1 MILFGTAITTR
12 DALRYMFTPQ
22 IGPRLRAF
30 GDAGFG
36 QLAYIIAL
44 VYQAVKILPADHALL
59 QSGKKKKLGIL
70 EVMAAAAAELR
81 WSKDCIDKIFIYVTI
96 MAGLVIL
103 AIQFFLTLAYLM
115 INPALAAAP
124 DTYAGFFAAPQYAT
138 DVAYRM
144 LYTVFGVPEIFNPG
158 GNISDFHRALHSLFQ
173 FYSIGMLVIAVI
185 VVSYYIFA
193 VLAETAQTGVPFGKR
208 YNHVW
213 TPVRLVVA
221 LGLLIPMGYGLNAAQ
236 WITLYTAKYGS
247 DFATQGWIKFNE
259 VMTDAYLND
268 PDERVGAPQP
278 PEIMPLAAFMM
289 TVNACKFAYESLY
302 TGRNAIRID
311 AYLVKETASGGSMMR
326 MKKGAERRSSNP
338 NSFWK
343 ALTYFNGG
351 NILIRFGQFNP
362 ELHTQYRGF
371 VYPYC
376 GDIII
381 NTANSTEPGA
391 RSIQEFYYG
400 LVYDMFLNAE
410 YDLKTHAENLFKRN
424 ITAPGVGDPNAPEP
438 PAEFKSATATAL
450 YADVEEAIKEAAE
463 EQANS
468 PSWAKDAALVGEL
481 GWGGAGLWYNKI
493 AQINGSLVT
502 GVNNTPQIRAMPATM
517 EYLRRRQLQEN
528 MGNIDPS
535 VLSTASE
542 QEIQFSTNTEQM
554 IARGLTAV
562 HGYWTQDDLR
572 QDGLGSQSASTGNLL
587 IDTINLIFGTRGL
600 FDMCANTKV
609 HPLAQLSILGK
620 GLIEASIRNLGM
632 SIVAGLGGALPIPIA
647 GAALSAASSILLS
660 VASITITMGFMLF
673 YVLPFMPFLYFFF
686 AVGGWIKGLF
696 EAMVG
701 LPLWALAH
709 LRIDGEGLPGD
720 AAMDGYYL
728 ILEIF
733 IRPILIVFGLLA
745 SVIIFAAM
753 VKILNEIFAL
763 VVTNLAGHDPNATHV
778 CGNSSGSGTGASG
791 PAVGTIAYMRG
802 PVDELFFTVMYAI
815 IVYMIGMSCFKLI
828 DLVPNNILR
837 YMGAR
842 VSTYNDTAGDPTEG
856 LMISLSGATSVVS
869 GKVMGIVGN
878 ATGAIS
884 GVAGAAAAQFQD
896 KQQP

>member
-1 MILFGTAITTR
+1 MGMTITAK
-12 DALRYMFTPQ
+12 DALRYMLTPQ
-22 IGPRLRAF
+22 IGLRLRAF
-30 GDAGFG
+30 GNAGFG
-36 QLAYIIAL
+36 KIAYLIAL
-44 VYQAVKILPADHALL
+44 IYQAVKILPSNHILL
-59 QSGKKKKLGIL
+59 QSGRREHLGIR
-70 EVMAAAAAELR
+70 EVMVAAAAELK
-81 WSKDCIDKIFIYVTI
+81 WSKDNIDKIFIYITI
-96 MAGLVIL
+96 MAGLAML
-103 AIQFFLTLAYLM
+103 AIQFFLTLAFLM
-115 INPALAAAP
+115 INPALASPP
-124 DTYAGFFAAPQYAT
+124 DSYGDFFATPQYNT

-144 LYTVFGVPEIFNPG
+144 LYAVFGVPEIFNPG
-158 GNISDFHRALHSLFQ
+158 GNISDFHTALHSLFQ

-185 VVSYYIFA
+185 IVCYYIFA

-247 DFATQGWIKFNE
+247 DFATQGWIKFNS
-259 VMTDAYLND
+259 VMTDAYLNN
-268 PDERVGAPQP
+268 PDERVGKPQP

-289 TVNACKFAYESLY
+289 TVNACKFAYESFY
-302 TGRNAIRID
+302 RGDNPIKID
-311 AYLVKETASGGSMMR
+311 AYLVKETASGGSAMTMLPYR
-326 MKKGAERRSSNP
+326 SHVPGAGFDRALSYFSN
-338 NSFWK
+338 
-343 ALTYFNGG
+343 G
-351 NILIRFGQFNP
+351 NIFIRFGEYKP
-362 ELHTQYRGF
+362 ETHTEYRGY

-381 NTANSTEPGA
+381 NTADTVEPGA
-391 RSIQEFYYG
+391 RSIQEFYYS
-400 LVYDMFLNAE
+400 LIYDMFTGRE
-410 YDLKTHAENLFKRN
+410 YGLREPAENIFKRN
-424 ITAPGVGDPNAPEP
+424 INFPSIGDPNAPEP
-438 PAEFKSATATAL
+438 PADFKSSTAAAIYTDL
-450 YADVEEAIKEAAE
+450 TEAIEQATE
-463 EQANS
+463 EQASS
-468 PSWAKDAALVGEL
+468 PSWTKDAALVREL

-502 GVNNTPQIRAMPATM
+502 GVNNKPQIRAMPAAL
-517 EYLRRRQLQEN
+517 EYIRVQQLQEN
-528 MGNIDPS
+528 MGSIDPS
-535 VLSTASE
+535 IVGTASD
-542 QEIQFSTNTEQM
+542 QQVQHTSDTEQR
-554 IARGLTAV
+554 IAQGLAAV
-562 HGYWTQDDLR
+562 HGYWSEGDLR
-572 QDGLGSQSASTGNLL
+572 QDGLGNQTAATGNFL

-620 GLIEASIRNLGM
+620 GLIEASIRNLGL
-632 SIVAGLGGALPIPIA
+632 SIAASLGGAFPIPIV

-660 VASITITMGFMLF
+660 VAGITITMGFMLF

-720 AAMDGYYL
+720 AAMDGYHL

-763 VVTNLAGHDPNATHV
+763 VVVNLSGHDPNATHV
-778 CGNSSGSGTGASG
+778 CGNSAGGNPSAGG
-791 PAVGTIAYMRG
+791 PAPGTIAYMRG

-828 DLVPNNILR
+828 DLVPNNLLR

-856 LMISLSGATSVVS
+856 LMISLSGATGIVS
-869 GKVMGIVGN
+869 NKVMGIVGN
-878 ATGAIS
+878 ATGVFG
-884 GVAGAAAAQFQD
+884 GVAGFAASQVKD
-896 KQQP
+896 KEQ